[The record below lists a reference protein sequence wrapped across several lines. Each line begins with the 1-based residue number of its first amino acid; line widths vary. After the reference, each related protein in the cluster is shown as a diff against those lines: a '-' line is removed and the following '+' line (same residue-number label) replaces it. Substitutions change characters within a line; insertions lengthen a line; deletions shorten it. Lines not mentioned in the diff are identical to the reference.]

1 MDSIRTSVI
10 GLTTFITHSIFV
22 QALRQVSWRFIVFIS
37 LLASRRAPSA
47 DEISAASGD
56 GEPLSTERQSP
67 KGKRGVEVDATSV
80 GIRMEGWSASIVK
93 DDESAANEIVRSR
106 VTG

>member
-1 MDSIRTSVI
+1 MDNVRTPEI

-22 QALRQVSWRFIVFIS
+22 QALRQVSWRFIVFIT

-47 DEISAASGD
+47 DEISASC
-56 GEPLSTERQSP
+56 
-67 KGKRGVEVDATSV
+67 KGKRGFEVEATSV
-80 GIRMEGWSASIVK
+80 GIKMEGWSPSIVK
-93 DDESAANEIVRSR
+93 DDESAANEIVKSR